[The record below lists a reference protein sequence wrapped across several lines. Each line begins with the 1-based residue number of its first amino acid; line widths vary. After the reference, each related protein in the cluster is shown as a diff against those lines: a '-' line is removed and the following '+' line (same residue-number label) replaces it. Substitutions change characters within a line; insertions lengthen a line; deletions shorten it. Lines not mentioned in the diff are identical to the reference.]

1 MTGLIVTLLVI
12 CGSVLAIGLFALVL
26 LSLVVSTA
34 VGGLARASI
43 TPVELDESGED
54 WKCAST
60 HHDWADGHGFE
71 WLDSFA
77 FVAKGNQPAVILAW
91 RRPATGTYFCVYR
104 VQPPNLPVV
113 TAYGLV
119 TIIDE
124 VTAVTTSSS
133 RDALSLPQPNG
144 AYSESLP
151 DLSLDARLAAHD
163 QSVRYVC
170 DSLGVKPEPPEM
182 AFEEL
187 FVNALKRQAV
197 HVRSHALWQ
206 FRLLYWHSQRMK
218 KVGNAIRERY
228 PDLSRQRR
236 MVALR

>member
-91 RRPATGTYFCVYR
+91 RRPATGTYFLLVDSFTPDQFGDFLSR
-104 VQPPNLPVV
+104 VSEVEVAEQVLSDYNLLFFLEDG
-113 TAYGLV
+113 TF
-119 TIIDE
+119 I
-124 VTAVTTSSS
+124 
-133 RDALSLPQPNG
+133 G
-144 AYSESLP
+144 AYSEQNLFSNRPLEAGGLP
-151 DLSLDARLAAHD
+151 EA
-163 QSVRYVC
+163 Q
-170 DSLGVKPEPPEM
+170 
-182 AFEEL
+182 
-187 FVNALKRQAV
+187 RQAIV
-197 HVRSHALWQ
+197 LTK
-206 FRLLYWHSQRMK
+206 LE
-218 KVGNAIRERY
+218 G
-228 PDLSRQRR
+228 LSVAESAQRR
-236 MVALR
+236 GASESAINAATSGA